1 MAQKNDFYL
10 ITDVGSTT
18 TKALI
23 IDNSDGNPRILG
35 INHANTTVEA
45 PFNDVRFGV
54 FQAVSNLQTQIGIPI
69 FTAGASAEQLSFA
82 PNISYLTT
90 SSAGGGL
97 QILVIGLTLF
107 DSASSAR
114 RAAYGAGGII
124 LDVFAVDDKRRAA
137 EQMMAMR
144 NLHPDMILLCGGTDG
159 GALTG
164 VLRMAEILRI
174 AKPLPKFATDVKI
187 PTIYAG
193 NTDAADMVKLMIG
206 KDFDLS
212 VLPNLR
218 PTLEAE
224 NLKPTQETIQKLF
237 MENVMERAPGYAEL
251 KQRVNADILPTPMGV
266 LKSLI
271 TATKEDKRNFF
282 AFDIGGATT
291 DVFSYI
297 KGNYQRTVS
306 ANLGMSYS
314 ALNVMAESGIE
325 LILKQLPAS
334 FTETEVRN
342 YIGNKTLYPTYNP
355 KCTKELRIEHAMAK
369 QAIRNAL
376 VQHNEMH
383 YNEQKIGYLDAFKKN
398 DLDAYEAKFEYQAQE
413 EKYYF
418 YPSEI
423 DVLIAAGGVFAHAQ
437 NSNQCIMML
446 LDAFDAHGITEL
458 WLDKEFITPHLGML
472 GEVDMSLSKSLL
484 QSSCMQKLAVHV
496 RPHYPAKHKK
506 EVLKLSYTEGGREKQ
521 VKVMPD
527 EFVIIPAQA
536 KRKLSIQPL
545 GKAILDEKAE
555 VVSLETDLM
564 IIIDT
569 RLDLTVYRG
578 DIEQQLKQYIDDNES
593 QAGISEFKN
602 ESGEITDNFIKVVS
616 LPYKGTIM
624 KDVGEDVT
632 PDDVVASNKFNP
644 PRLFI
649 VNPFIGVHDVN
660 EALVRDSL
668 MVKLGDKVE
677 FDMVLRYLAEK
688 PLHAYI
694 GQKFYSPVR
703 GKLEMI
709 DYHSGILVL
718 SELQDYSS
726 SPVEVKL
733 AERMSTTP
741 KLAMR
746 YLKKNLGDFVYQG
759 DLLAQ
764 RLSSTGKGEP
774 PIFVRVPSTGQI
786 TEIDSKSAIVTIQ
799 YKMNP
804 HDYYAHVHGTVKETT
819 EDESITIGYRG
830 TKLEGKLGLGN
841 RAHGNFVFITR
852 AEDLLTKTLTDCI
865 VGIDFCASK
874 DIIHKVAKAGAKG
887 LICPGIDEKEL
898 VAFNN
903 DIELGV
909 INTGNEETSLCLMIT
924 EHFGANKLSPAFST
938 AFNKYNGMLCHVE
951 PHTRIRAG
959 VARPFICFMK

>member
-1 MAQKNDFYL
+1 MAQKQDFYL

-45 PFNDVRFGV
+45 PFNDVRYGV
-54 FQAVSNLQTQIGIPI
+54 HKAVSNLQTQVGIPI
-69 FTAGASAEQLSFA
+69 FAPNASAEHLSFA
-82 PNISYLTT
+82 ENISYLTT

-124 LDVFAVDDKRRAA
+124 LDVFAVDDKRKAS

-159 GALTG
+159 GALSG

-193 NTDAADMVKLMIG
+193 NIDASDIVKRMIG
-206 KDFDLS
+206 KDFDLI

-224 NLKPTQETIQKLF
+224 NLKPTQEMIQKLF
-237 MENVMERAPGYAEL
+237 MENVMERAPGYSEL
-251 KQRVNADILPTPMGV
+251 KQRVNAEILPTPMGV

-271 TATKEDKRNFF
+271 ISTRDDKRNFF

-325 LILKQLPAS
+325 VILKQLPS
-334 FTETEVRN
+334 TFTETEVRN

-355 KCTKELRIEHAMAK
+355 KSTKELRIEHAMAK
-369 QAIRNAL
+369 QAVRNAL
-376 VQHNEMH
+376 IQHNDMH
-383 YNEQKIGYLDAFKKN
+383 YNERKIGYLDALKKS

-437 NSNQCIMML
+437 NSKQCTMML
-446 LDAFDAHGITEL
+446 IDAFDAHGITEL
-458 WLDKEFITPHLGML
+458 WLDKEFITPHLGVL
-472 GEVDMSLSKSLL
+472 GEVDIELSKALL
-484 QSSCMQKLAVHV
+484 KGSCMQKLAVHV
-496 RPHYPAKHKK
+496 RPHYPHKYKK
-506 EVLKLSYTEGGREKQ
+506 ELLKLSYSEGGNEKH
-521 VKVMPD
+521 VTVMPD
-527 EFVIIPAQA
+527 SFMVIPAQT
-536 KRKLSIQPL
+536 KRKLSIQPM
-545 GKAILDEKAE
+545 GKTILNEKNE
-555 VVSLETDLM
+555 TVSLETDLM
-564 IIIDT
+564 VIIDT
-569 RLDLTVYRG
+569 RIDLKTYRS
-578 DIEQQLKQYIDDNES
+578 DIEQQMKLYSEDTET
-593 QAGISEFKN
+593 QAGMPVFKN
-602 ESGEITDNFIKVVS
+602 ENTEISDSFIKVVS
-616 LPYKGTIM
+616 LPYKGTIL
-624 KDVGEDVT
+624 KDAGEDVK

-668 MVKLGDKVE
+668 MVKLGDKIE
-677 FDMVLRYLAEK
+677 FDMVLRHLAEK
-688 PLHAYI
+688 PLHSYI

-709 DYHSGILVL
+709 DFSTGILVL
-718 SELQDYSS
+718 SELQDYSG
-726 SPVEVKL
+726 SPVDVNL

-746 YLKKNLGDFVYQG
+746 YLKKKLGDFVYQG

-764 RLSSTGKGEP
+764 RLSSTGKGEAP
-774 PIFVRVPSTGQI
+774 CFVRVPSTGQI
-786 TEIDSKSAIVTIQ
+786 TEIDTKKAIVTIQ
-799 YKMNP
+799 YKISP
-804 HDYYAHVHGTVKETT
+804 HDYYAHVHGTVKETR
-819 EDESITIGYRG
+819 EGESITIGYRG

-841 RAHGNFVFITR
+841 RAHGNFVFVTR
-852 AEDLLTKTLTDCI
+852 AEDLASMTLTDCI
-865 VGIDFCASK
+865 VGIDFSANT
-874 DIIHKVAKAGAKG
+874 DIVRTIAKAGAKG
-887 LICPGIDEKEL
+887 LICPGMNEKEL

-903 DIELGV
+903 EVELGV
-909 INTGNEETSLCLMIT
+909 INTGNEETTLCLILT
-924 EHFGANKLSPAFST
+924 EYFGATKLSPAFSA
-938 AFNKYNGMLCHVE
+938 AFAKYNGMLCHME